1 MRLPHP
7 AHIKAE
13 LVGTTP
19 AEVRGQYLSFVSNQY
34 GLRSGVRRK
43 DRTSL
48 KMRNRKTFFLATAA
62 IAAAVATSAAAANP
76 VVTLSS
82 IGDPNTL
89 PTGQQLIA
97 DFNNAADPDAVL
109 VSGFELTL
117 NGATVGVNEGGSG
130 YSGTLPNDPTHY
142 LTIPTGKS
150 ATLTSLLGLSDFSF
164 YMGSPDT
171 FNSIQFLGA
180 NGYNVTLS
188 GGQITQGYTGQ
199 AWSWGQRI
207 NFNFGDDSVTQVILR
222 STGNSFEVDNFA
234 AGVAAVPEPTTWALM
249 IMGFGSVGAMV
260 RRRRTAYA
268 LA

>member
-1 MRLPHP
+1 
-7 AHIKAE
+7 
-13 LVGTTP
+13 
-19 AEVRGQYLSFVSNQY
+19 
-34 GLRSGVRRK
+34 
-43 DRTSL
+43 
-48 KMRNRKTFFLATAA
+48 MRNRNTFLLATAA
-62 IAAAVATSAAAANP
+62 IAAAVVATSAAAAP

-82 IGDPNTL
+82 IGDPDTL
-89 PTGQQLIA
+89 PAGQQLIA
-97 DFNNAADPDAVL
+97 DFNDVGDPDAVL
-109 VSGFELTL
+109 LSGFGLML
-117 NGATVGVNEGGSG
+117 NGATVGVDEGDPA
-130 YSGTLPNDPTHY
+130 YSGNLPGDATHY

-150 ATLTSLLGLSDFSF
+150 ATLTSVHGLSSFSF

-180 NGYNVTLS
+180 NGYDVTLT

-199 AWSWGQRI
+199 EWSWGQRI
-207 NFNFGDDSVTQVILR
+207 NFSFGDDTVTQVILR

-234 AGVAAVPEPTTWALM
+234 AGVVAVPEPTTWALM